1 MNTLLHIYGI
11 HKCVR
16 VFGSPVNEMPR
27 EETKVRPD
35 SFIMDYI
42 STLQIDKNLN
52 RERGGKERAPPDN
65 RPAKKRALV
74 VYGGTTSNAWN
85 TPLMDK
91 IDEATNTSTPGKRID
106 LTKDDTETT
115 ASTDKISQ
123 LSQDLA
129 FLRKEFNDSI
139 QLTNKNRDDENTAL
153 W

>member
-1 MNTLLHIYGI
+1 MGQFYFRTTTYLEDRANEWLDTTMNTLLHIYGI

-74 VYGGTTSNAWN
+74 VYGNSNSNAWN

-91 IDEATNTSTPGKRID
+91 KNYESTNIFTPS
-106 LTKDDTETT
+106 E
-115 ASTDKISQ
+115 
-123 LSQDLA
+123 
-129 FLRKEFNDSI
+129 
-139 QLTNKNRDDENTAL
+139 
-153 W
+153 